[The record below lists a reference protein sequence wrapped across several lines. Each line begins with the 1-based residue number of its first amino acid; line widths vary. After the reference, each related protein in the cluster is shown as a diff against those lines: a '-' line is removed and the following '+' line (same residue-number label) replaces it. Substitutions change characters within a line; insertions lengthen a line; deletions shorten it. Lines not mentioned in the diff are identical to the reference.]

1 MGVSQVQKGAFPLP
15 PPSLDRHEAINIQK
29 RGRKNVFKVM
39 LVKNTRDIRPPFVS
53 TLHTM
58 REEGGGGG
66 GRKNYLR
73 ISHMFRTGNIL
84 VFVCAIELDPPPPR
98 SLSAEYILSGKKI
111 FPPSPF
117 PPRV

>member
-1 MGVSQVQKGAFPLP
+1 
-15 PPSLDRHEAINIQK
+15 
-29 RGRKNVFKVM
+29 M

-58 REEGGGGG
+58 REEGGGGDR
-66 GRKNYLR
+66 GRGKNYLR

-98 SLSAEYILSGKKI
+98 SLSAEYILFGKKM

-117 PPRV
+117 PPAS

>member
-1 MGVSQVQKGAFPLP
+1 
-15 PPSLDRHEAINIQK
+15 
-29 RGRKNVFKVM
+29 M